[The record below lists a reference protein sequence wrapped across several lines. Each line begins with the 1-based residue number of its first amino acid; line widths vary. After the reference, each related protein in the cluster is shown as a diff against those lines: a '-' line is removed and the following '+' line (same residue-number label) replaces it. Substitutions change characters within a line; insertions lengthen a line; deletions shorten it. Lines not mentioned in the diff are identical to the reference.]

1 MGTSEHPSQFC
12 RYIMPGHIKKS
23 DGPDPDPSPW
33 LIVSDELK
41 VKLKSKPYDPKKSC
55 WVPNKGTGGYDE
67 GLIES
72 TDGDKVTVKLLES
85 GDSKV
90 FKKDVLDQVNPPKFD
105 CSDDM
110 AGLTYLNDAC
120 VLWNSVVRYKNLLIY
135 TYSGLFCIAINPYKR
150 FPIYTQRSMEIYI
163 GKRRSECPP
172 HIFGVAEGSYQ
183 GMMNLSKNQSILITG
198 ESGAGKTE
206 NTKKVISYFAS
217 IGATGKKKEGEPGL
231 EDKIVQ
237 TNPVLEAWGNA
248 KTVRN
253 DNSSRFGK
261 FIRIWFNQGGKL
273 SGADMVTYLLEKSRL
288 TFQATLERCYHAFYN
303 IMSDHVP
310 DCKAKCFLSDN
321 IYDYWWVSQ
330 GKVTVDSIDDKEDMM
345 FADEAFDILGFTNDM
360 KYNVFKN
367 TACMMH
373 MGNMTKDFVPVG
385 KDEQAEI
392 KDETNANKVAELL
405 GIDAE
410 WMITYFCKPKLK
422 VGTEWV
428 QKGSTCQNAANSVAG
443 IARAIYERTFRI
455 VVEKCN
461 ETLCD
466 PSMKKVTYIG
476 VLDIAGFEIFDY
488 NGFEQICINYVNE
501 KLQQFFNQHM
511 FTLEQEEYV
520 REGLDWA
527 NVDFGMDLQKC
538 IDMFEKPMAF
548 LAIFEEESLFP
559 KATDATFAEK
569 LMTNMLGKWTQFAK
583 PNPRPDPH

>member
-1 MGTSEHPSQFC
+1 MGRDSPISPTAN
-12 RYIMPGHIKKS
+12 MPGHIKKTS
-23 DGPDPDPSPW
+23 GPDPDPSPW
-33 LIVSDELK
+33 LEVKHELK
-41 VKLKSKPYDPKKSC
+41 LKLKAKPYDPKKSV
-55 WVPNKGTGGYDE
+55 WVPNKNKEEGGYLE

-72 TDGDKVTVKLLES
+72 KDGNKVSVNVAGEV
-85 GDSKV
+85 KV
-90 FKKDVLDQVNPPKFD
+90 FKEDQVNQVNPPKFD
-105 CSDDM
+105 CSEDM
-110 AGLTYLNDAC
+110 ADLTYLGDPC
-120 VLWNSVVRYKNLLIY
+120 VLWNSVVRNKNELIY

-150 FPIYTQRSMEIYI
+150 FPIYTLRTMELYV
-163 GKRRSECPP
+163 GKRRNECWP
-172 HIFGVAEGSYQ
+172 HIFAIAEGAYQ
-183 GMMNLSKNQSILITG
+183 GMMNTGSNQSILITG

-206 NTKKVISYFAS
+206 NTKKVISYFATICS
-217 IGATGKKKEGEPGL
+217 SGKRKEGEASL
-231 EDKIVQ
+231 EDKIVA

-261 FIRIWFNQGGKL
+261 FIRIHFNASGKL
-273 SGADMVTYLLEKSRL
+273 SGADMVVYLLEKCRL
-288 TFQATLERCYHAFYN
+288 SNEIL
-303 IMSDHVP
+303 
-310 DCKAKCFLSDN
+310 
-321 IYDYWWVSQ
+321 DYWWVSQ
-330 GKVTVDSIDDKEDMM
+330 GKLTVPSIDDKEDMQ
-345 FADEAFDILGFTNDM
+345 FAHEAFMALGFSEQQEYDV
-360 KYNVFKN
+360 YRN

-385 KDEQAEI
+385 KEEQAEI
-392 KDETNANKVAELL
+392 KDDTNANKVAELL

-410 WMITYFCKPKLK
+410 WMLTYFCKPKLK

-428 QKGSTCQNAANSVAG
+428 SKGSSCTAAGNSVSG

-461 ETLCD
+461 ETLID
-466 PSMKKVTYIG
+466 PTMKKVQYIG

-527 NVDFGMDLQKC
+527 NVDFGMDLQPC
-538 IDMFEKPMAF
+538 IDMFEKPMCF

-559 KATDATFAEK
+559 
-569 LMTNMLGKWTQFAK
+569 MY
-583 PNPRPDPH
+583 